1 MRIAIYA
8 RVSTEDQTSENQL
21 RDLRDWCK
29 RQEHTI
35 VKEYV
40 EAETGTKGTAK
51 RKAFAQLFKDGAR
64 HRFDC
69 VLFWALDR
77 FSREGMMATVQHLQ
91 RLDVCGVSWRSHTE
105 PHLSTDNE
113 LVRDILLALLSS
125 LAKLEARKIRERTI
139 AGLDRARAQGVVL
152 GRPKVGDEVEAAI
165 RASLSQGN
173 GIIKTAKL
181 CGCGVGTVQRI
192 KAQAA

>member
-21 RDLRDWCK
+21 RELRDWCK

-51 RKAFAQLFKDGAR
+51 RKAFAQLFKDAAK

-139 AGLDRARAQGVVL
+139 AGLERARAQGKTL
-152 GRPKVGDEVEAAI
+152 GRPKVADDVEAAV

>member
-21 RDLRDWCK
+21 RELREWCRK
-29 RQEHTI
+29 HDHTI
-35 VKEYV
+35 TKEYV

-51 RKAFAQLFKDGAR
+51 RKAFAQLFKDAAR

-91 RLDVCGVSWRSHTE
+91 RLDVCGGSEEDPGADRCGATTGKGSRE
-105 PHLSTDNE
+105 D
-113 LVRDILLALLSS
+113 
-125 LAKLEARKIRERTI
+125 ARPSK
-139 AGLDRARAQGVVL
+139 GG
-152 GRPKVGDEVEAAI
+152 G
-165 RASLSQGN
+165 
-173 GIIKTAKL
+173 
-181 CGCGVGTVQRI
+181 
-192 KAQAA
+192 